1 MTVNTLR
8 PVLSR
13 PHLKKLQ
20 SSQILF
26 KNLPFAKKAA
36 NRLNRGLPKQ
46 WKLNIEGVSTKRKGE
61 FYCFEEKKGIGDLL
75 CLCLRWPAAI
85 FRWLH

>member
-26 KNLPFAKKAA
+26 KNQKLALCKKS
-36 NRLNRGLPKQ
+36 RKSFESRPPETMEIKHRGS
-46 WKLNIEGVSTKRKGE
+46 VH
-61 FYCFEEKKGIGDLL
+61 EKKRRVLL
-75 CLCLRWPAAI
+75 L
-85 FRWLH
+85 